1 MSEREF
7 SIRLYAA
14 FVTFLKTSLAYPYR
28 FYTFL
33 WENIIRKW
41 LYVYAVILKELL
53 HYICNTYM
61 YTFKYVI
68 FVFSVERLPL
78 QPIIE
83 RVSMFPPVFCF
94 FFGIVPASVP
104 YFVFI

>member
-1 MSEREF
+1 
-7 SIRLYAA
+7 
-14 FVTFLKTSLAYPYR
+14 
-28 FYTFL
+28 
-33 WENIIRKW
+33 
-41 LYVYAVILKELL
+41 
-53 HYICNTYM
+53 M

-94 FFGIVPASVP
+94 FLE
-104 YFVFI
+104 